1 MKKLIIPIGTLLL
14 MGTIK
19 AQVQLPSGL
28 ASSATEN
35 YVYTRTYLE
44 EKNQS
49 DPAAK
54 QAQTVQYFD
63 GLGRPKQVVNVKASP
78 QGKDVVMHF
87 EYDQFGRQVK
97 DYLPIPQGGTQNGAI
112 ISNPLSNVTTSYGSE
127 KIYSEK
133 ILEKSPLDR
142 ILQQVQPGN
151 DWANKP
157 VGFSYEANLAN
168 EVYQYTTKTIWENG
182 ATKSELSL
190 SPTTFHTPGTLYKNT
205 VTDEDGNPTVE
216 FKNGRGQTLMVRKV
230 NSTENADTYYVYN
243 EYDQLAFVIPPKAV
257 NKGTAESLLNDLCY
271 QYRYDSRNRLVEKKL
286 PGKGWEFMVY
296 DKADRLILT
305 QDAVMAPKGK
315 WLLTKYDV
323 FGRVIYTGVLAS
335 TAKRAVLQDLIK
347 DLVITEPRSS
357 QGFTRNGMTIYYVNN
372 YFMVDTEAILSVNYY
387 DTYPGYNFNP
397 PFPSTIQG
405 VPTLTETLSPEGRST
420 KGLPVMSLVKNIEDD
435 NWTKNYTYYDTK
447 GRAIGTYSINHL
459 GGYTK
464 TESKLDF
471 AGVAQQVITRHKR
484 LDTDTER
491 VITEN
496 FEYDHQNRLLVHKH
510 QVDSNP
516 VEILTQNAYNELSQ
530 LESKKVGGVSLG
542 SPLQQIDYQY
552 NIRGWMTKINDPA
565 NLNGKLFGYEIK
577 YTNPVNPLYAT
588 ARYNGNIAEIDWNT
602 SNDNVLKRYTYDY
615 YTDNKLK
622 FGHYSEPWA
631 TAPQNSFYSEYIIYD
646 LNGNISQLYR
656 NAKNSSTGSAMQ
668 VDNLTYT
675 YAGNRLQTVT
685 DSTQNTAGYEGGGNI
700 IEYDLNGSMTNM
712 KDKGIQN
719 IVYNYLNLPDRI
731 AIQQANTLGGITTTD
746 ISHLYR
752 ADGVKVSKFFSQTGL
767 MANPIE
773 HITDYLDGFQYSFTG
788 NGEICLGCRT
798 ETAFED
804 QAYRKTTSNQPSPVG
819 TWTLDFVP
827 TAEGFYSFTENRYIY
842 QYKDHLGNIRV
853 SFARNTAGIPGITDT
868 NNYYPFGLNH
878 IGGEKGVLG
887 GYKNYKYNG
896 KELQETGMYDY
907 GARMYMPDIGRWGVI
922 DPLAETSRRWSL
934 YTYAFNNPM
943 RFVDPDGREAKD
955 WYKDKQGN
963 FVYDANLNSLN
974 ANTKLE
980 KDEEYLGASRTV
992 TLVNSD
998 KKAVGEVNLEAG
1010 GNVTVTGGW
1019 AEAGNVS
1026 YNHVGKESGFGL
1038 VVDVKLADGAKIYGV
1053 DKASQDNYNQYN
1065 YPEMGQFSFN
1075 AKEFTQDNFKAPE
1088 KEPTTAKS
1096 ITKDVGS
1103 AISGT
1108 GMNNGYCSEC
1118 PRPEAGPGPSN
1129 PGYNGFRMSV
1139 AIDHLLHHHK
1149 DEDRKNKK

>member
-1 MKKLIIPIGTLLL
+1 
-14 MGTIK
+14 
-19 AQVQLPSGL
+19 
-28 ASSATEN
+28 
-35 YVYTRTYLE
+35 
-44 EKNQS
+44 
-49 DPAAK
+49 
-54 QAQTVQYFD
+54 
-63 GLGRPKQVVNVKASP
+63 
-78 QGKDVVMHF
+78 
-87 EYDQFGRQVK
+87 
-97 DYLPIPQGGTQNGAI
+97 
-112 ISNPLSNVTTSYGSE
+112 
-127 KIYSEK
+127 
-133 ILEKSPLDR
+133 
-142 ILQQVQPGN
+142 
-151 DWANKP
+151 
-157 VGFSYEANLAN
+157 
-168 EVYQYTTKTIWENG
+168 
-182 ATKSELSL
+182 
-190 SPTTFHTPGTLYKNT
+190 
-205 VTDEDGNPTVE
+205 
-216 FKNGRGQTLMVRKV
+216 
-230 NSTENADTYYVYN
+230 
-243 EYDQLAFVIPPKAV
+243 
-257 NKGTAESLLNDLCY
+257 
-271 QYRYDSRNRLVEKKL
+271 
-286 PGKGWEFMVY
+286 
-296 DKADRLILT
+296 
-305 QDAVMAPKGK
+305 
-315 WLLTKYDV
+315 
-323 FGRVIYTGVLAS
+323 
-335 TAKRAVLQDLIK
+335 
-347 DLVITEPRSS
+347 
-357 QGFTRNGMTIYYVNN
+357 
-372 YFMVDTEAILSVNYY
+372 
-387 DTYPGYNFNP
+387 
-397 PFPSTIQG
+397 
-405 VPTLTETLSPEGRST
+405 
-420 KGLPVMSLVKNIEDD
+420 
-435 NWTKNYTYYDTK
+435 
-447 GRAIGTYSINHL
+447 
-459 GGYTK
+459 
-464 TESKLDF
+464 
-471 AGVAQQVITRHKR
+471 
-484 LDTDTER
+484 
-491 VITEN
+491 
-496 FEYDHQNRLLVHKH
+496 
-510 QVDSNP
+510 
-516 VEILTQNAYNELSQ
+516 
-530 LESKKVGGVSLG
+530 
-542 SPLQQIDYQY
+542 
-552 NIRGWMTKINDPA
+552 
-565 NLNGKLFGYEIK
+565 
-577 YTNPVNPLYAT
+577 
-588 ARYNGNIAEIDWNT
+588 
-602 SNDNVLKRYTYDY
+602 
-615 YTDNKLK
+615 
-622 FGHYSEPWA
+622 
-631 TAPQNSFYSEYIIYD
+631 
-646 LNGNISQLYR
+646 
-656 NAKNSSTGSAMQ
+656 
-668 VDNLTYT
+668 
-675 YAGNRLQTVT
+675 
-685 DSTQNTAGYEGGGNI
+685 
-700 IEYDLNGSMTNM
+700 
-712 KDKGIQN
+712 
-719 IVYNYLNLPDRI
+719 
-731 AIQQANTLGGITTTD
+731 
-746 ISHLYR
+746 
-752 ADGVKVSKFFSQTGL
+752 